1 MLGRQGKLVP
11 VPAVLVTVVRHWFA
25 RRWQLKQVRKRQP
38 YIWKDRY
45 RGLRAKGRWATRRSS
60 AWISQ
65 DLRMIRRQAPRGLR
79 KAQQL
84 TKTVQRKLM
93 EAVRGSCLLIEVQRL
108 RALLRKFDVAW
119 EGQTERKVI
128 ETQQALRR
136 LNREAL
142 RNEGVLL
149 ASQLREAHHLMDQ
162 RDLLNRGGAHALR
175 ARGAVAFLEA
185 LGMKLSLLQ
194 MQRRPRQELCLW
206 RGARVKV

>member
-1 MLGRQGKLVP
+1 
-11 VPAVLVTVVRHWFA
+11 
-25 RRWQLKQVRKRQP
+25 
-38 YIWKDRY
+38 
-45 RGLRAKGRWATRRSS
+45 
-60 AWISQ
+60 
-65 DLRMIRRQAPRGLR
+65 MIRRQAPRGLR
-79 KAQQL
+79 RAQQL

-185 LGMKLSLLQ
+185 LGMKLSLMQ
-194 MQRRPRQELCLW
+194 MQCRPRQEFCLW